1 MEAGLLSSER
11 ASGRRGDGANA
22 EPRRSLA
29 PSPYRLIAFLVA
41 GLALLFS
48 GCARSSRKTIA
59 VIPKATSHLFWVS
72 VQAGALAAGKDL
84 GVDVLW
90 NGPAMETEY
99 DRQIQIVDS
108 MIARRVDGIALAA
121 ADRVALVG
129 PLDRAM
135 AAGIPVTIFDSGL
148 DSTNYLTFVATNN
161 VAAGEMGARKL
172 AELLGGKGKVAVVLH
187 APGSRSTMEREE
199 GFDRVMNRE
208 FPNIRIVARQFGM
221 SDRAKA
227 RAAAENI
234 LTANPDLDGIFAS
247 TEPSSTGISL
257 ALKARGL
264 AGKVKFVGF
273 DSSESMLEDLRQGTL
288 DAIVVQDPFR
298 IGYEAVKTIADKLNG
313 KTPPKQ
319 MDLNARVLV
328 KEDLDKPEIRKLLF
342 PGVRQYLR

>member
-1 MEAGLLSSER
+1 MSAGRE
-11 ASGRRGDGANA
+11 
-22 EPRRSLA
+22 
-29 PSPYRLIAFLVA
+29 
-41 GLALLFS
+41 
-48 GCARSSRKTIA
+48 
-59 VIPKATSHLFWVS
+59 
-72 VQAGALAAGKDL
+72 L

-90 NGPAMETEY
+90 NGPPMETEY

-148 DSTNYLTFVATNN
+148 DSTNYVTFVATNN
-161 VAAGEMGARKL
+161 VAAGEMGARKM
-172 AELLGGKGKVAVVLH
+172 AELLGGKGSVAIVLH

-199 GFDRVMNRE
+199 GFKKVIARE
-208 FPNIRIVARQFGM
+208 FPKIRIVAEQYGM

-234 LTANPDLDGIFAS
+234 LTAHPDLDGIFAS

-257 ALKARGL
+257 ALKSRSL
-264 AGKVKFVGF
+264 AGKVRFVGF
-273 DSSESMLEDLRQGTL
+273 DSSESMIADLRDGTL

-298 IGYEAVKTIADKLNG
+298 IGYEAVKTVVDTLNG
-313 KTPPKQ
+313 HPPPKQ
-319 MDLNARVLV
+319 IDLNARVV
-328 KEDLDKPEIRKLLF
+328 AKVDLDRPEIRKLLS
-342 PGVRQYLR
+342 PDVRTYLK

>member
-1 MEAGLLSSER
+1 MKRAG
-11 ASGRRGDGANA
+11 
-22 EPRRSLA
+22 P
-29 PSPYRLIAFLVA
+29 A
-41 GLALLFS
+41 GS
-48 GCARSSRKTIA
+48 GCYNSGAVLSKPLPRVLLAGVLLCLAAVTACRDSHRRTIA

-72 VQAGALAAGKDL
+72 VQAGALAAGRDFD
-84 GVDVLW
+84 VDVLW
-90 NGPAMETEY
+90 NGPATETEY

-108 MIARRVDGIALAA
+108 MIARRVDGLALAA

-135 AAGIPVTIFDSGL
+135 AAGIPVVIFDSGL
-148 DSTNYLTFVATNN
+148 DSTNYVTFVATNN

-172 AELLGGKGKVAVVLH
+172 GELLGGKGKAAVVLH

-199 GFDRVMNRE
+199 GFERVMKAE

-234 LTANPDLDGIFAS
+234 LTAHPDLNGIFAS

-264 AGKVKFVGF
+264 AGKVRFVGF
-273 DSSESMLEDLRQGTL
+273 DSSDSMIEDLRQGTL
-288 DAIVVQDPFR
+288 HAIVVQDPFR
-298 IGYEAVKTIADKLNG
+298 IGYEAVKTLVDKLGG
-313 KTPPKQ
+313 KAPARQ
-319 MDLNARVLV
+319 MDLNARVV
-328 KEDLDKPEIRKLLF
+328 VREDLEKPEVKSLLF
-342 PGVRQYLR
+342 PDVRKYLK